1 MNKWRIFRVAIIAC
15 VVIGL
20 LSACFNGESKAND
33 WGSFTADQ
41 TYSYDEKYYASQSL
55 VEGEETQMVKVAVC
69 LTDTDEVIATFEP
82 ARASDF
88 WGVCWEKDTYNIWA
102 QSGDIGTLCYAYQD
116 DETWV
121 LDERAERPSYIISK
135 YDQ

>member
-41 TYSYDEKYYASQSL
+41 TYSYGEKYYASQSL
-55 VEGEETQMVKVAVC
+55 VEGEETQMVKVTVC
-69 LTDTDEVIATFEP
+69 LTDTDEAVAEFEP
-82 ARASDF
+82 ARARDF
-88 WGVCWEKDTYNIWA
+88 WGICWEEDTYNIWI
-102 QSGDIGTLCYAYQD
+102 QSGDTGTLCYAHHD
-116 DETWV
+116 GVWT
-121 LDERAERPSYIISK
+121 LDESAERPSYVISK